1 MATFYSYFDITRGY
15 MICRVKVSVDADDET
30 TGLAVHNLRASSSS
44 KLQSSFAN
52 HLLSKLFLKFPT
64 VIIYYII
71 TLYIITCISFLKS
84 PFYIIIKRPLRRKI
98 TPWPRKKCRDR
109 RDSSWLTFPMLS
121 CFWRP
126 SFRGH
131 LLSGQHLHTL
141 WLCQNSYW
149 KWQFSLNIVI
159 FHSYV
164 SLPEGNYGKI
174 HHF

>member
-1 MATFYSYFDITRGY
+1 

-44 KLQSSFAN
+44 KLQSSSAN

-71 TLYIITCISFLKS
+71 TFYIITCISFLKSS

-141 WLCQNSYW
+141 WLCQNSNW

-164 SLPEGNYGKI
+164 SLPEGNNV
-174 HHF
+174 